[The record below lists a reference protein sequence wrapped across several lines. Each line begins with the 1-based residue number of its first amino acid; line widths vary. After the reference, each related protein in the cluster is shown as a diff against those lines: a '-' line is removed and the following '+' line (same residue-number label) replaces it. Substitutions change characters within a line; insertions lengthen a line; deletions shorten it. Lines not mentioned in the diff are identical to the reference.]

1 MIAISFN
8 TALALYSGILLL
20 LALAVWLWTE
30 FRTRHVQRSM
40 EEQYR
45 WRCAF
50 CGFTYLDD
58 SGERLTQ
65 CPQCESWNAL
75 EDQPDQEGLVP
86 AAATPAGDT
95 ETSREKQG
103 SSRRKRP
110 GQRSKGGRRR
120 R

>member
-8 TALALYSGILLL
+8 TALALYSGILFL
-20 LALAVWLWTE
+20 LAAAVWFWTE
-30 FRTRHVQRSM
+30 FRTHHVQRSM

-45 WRCAF
+45 WRCSF

-65 CPQCESWNAL
+65 CPQCQSWNAL
-75 EDQPDQEGLVP
+75 EDQPDQAGIVP
-86 AAATPAGDT
+86 TPIIH
-95 ETSREKQG
+95 EPEPERSEEKQG

-110 GQRSKGGRRR
+110 GQRSKGGRKRR
-120 R
+120 

>member
-1 MIAISFN
+1 VIAISFN
-8 TALALYSGILLL
+8 TALALYSGLLFL

-30 FRTRHVQRSM
+30 FSTRHVQRSM

-65 CPQCESWNAL
+65 CPQCQSWNAL
-75 EDQPDQEGLVP
+75 EDQPGQEGIVP
-86 AAATPAGDT
+86 AAVPHEPEPERPA
-95 ETSREKQG
+95 ERQG

-110 GQRSKGGRRR
+110 GQRSKGGRKRR
-120 R
+120 